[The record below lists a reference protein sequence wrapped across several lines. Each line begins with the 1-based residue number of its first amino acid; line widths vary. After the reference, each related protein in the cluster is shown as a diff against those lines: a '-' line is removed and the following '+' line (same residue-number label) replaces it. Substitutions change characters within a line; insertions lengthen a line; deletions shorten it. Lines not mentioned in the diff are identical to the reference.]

1 MRGLALKNPA
11 FLQVFFA
18 RKLQLAV
25 TKVEAKEI
33 NPNQQEDL
41 EVEDEVK
48 DVNPFM
54 KLDLQ
59 IDQQEADWKS
69 SYYMPLIWMVE

>member
-33 NPNQQEDL
+33 NPNQQ
-41 EVEDEVK
+41 VK
-48 DVNPFM
+48 W
-54 KLDLQ
+54 LRYG
-59 IDQQEADWKS
+59 E
-69 SYYMPLIWMVE
+69 